1 MWGRHSVK
9 AVKVFV
15 AGGTGVI
22 GRALVPQLVEAGHE
36 VTVFSRTEARVTAM
50 GLRDVHAAVGDGLNA
65 DQVRAAIVAAGPEV
79 VINQLTNLAQTAN
92 PVALKRGFAQTAR
105 LRREGSAILVE
116 AAEAA
121 GARRIIAQSISFAYR
136 PGPGVRTE
144 ADPLWTDVGG
154 QIGGVTGPVAMLE
167 QQTLGDSAIEGVVL
181 RYGSYYG
188 PGSYFCP
195 TGLFAQMVAK
205 RRMPI
210 GGAGTGVFGFVHV
223 DDAARAT
230 VAALNGPTGV
240 FNVVDDVPA
249 PSSEWIPHLAS
260 LMGAKPPLHVPESM
274 LRLIAGR
281 YSAHLMC
288 TQPAVSNE
296 RAKSELGWKPAYPDW
311 HGGFD
316 EVFRAN

>member
-1 MWGRHSVK
+1 MN

-22 GRALVPQLVEAGHE
+22 GRALVPKLVEAGHE
-36 VTVFSRTEARVTAM
+36 VTVFSRSKARVTAM
-50 GLRDVHAAVGDGLNA
+50 GLPGVHAAVGDALNA
-65 DQVRAAIVAAGPEV
+65 EDVRSAVALACPEV

-92 PVALKRGFAQTAR
+92 PVALRRGFARTAR

-144 ADPLWTDVGG
+144 TDPLWTDAGG
-154 QIGGVTGPVAMLE
+154 QIGEVTKPVEALE
-167 QQTLGDSAIEGVVL
+167 QQTLRGPLEGVVL

-188 PGSYFCP
+188 SGSYFCP

-205 RRMPI
+205 RRMPV
-210 GGAGTGVFGFVHV
+210 GGAGAGAFGFVHV
-223 DDAARAT
+223 DDAARGT
-230 VAALNGPTGV
+230 LAALHGPTGV
-240 FNVVDDVPA
+240 FNLVDDVPA
-249 PSSEWIPHLAS
+249 PSSEWIPHVAS
-260 LMGAKPPLHVPESM
+260 LMGAKPPLHVPESV
-274 LRLIAGR
+274 LRFIAGK

-288 TQPAVSNE
+288 TQPAVSNA
-296 RAKSELGWKPAYPDW
+296 RAKSELSWKPTYPDW
-311 HGGFD
+311 HVGFN
-316 EVFRAN
+316 EVFRAS